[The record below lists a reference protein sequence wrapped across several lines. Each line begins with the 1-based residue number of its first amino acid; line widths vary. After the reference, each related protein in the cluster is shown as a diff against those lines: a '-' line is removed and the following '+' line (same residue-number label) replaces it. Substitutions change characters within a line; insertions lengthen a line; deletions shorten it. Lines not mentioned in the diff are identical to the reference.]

1 MRGLMTNI
9 KILGW
14 VHVVLNGLL
23 LAAGLLLC
31 VALMLSAD
39 KGSRAGEMILPLFAT
54 MALWLLVPG
63 LVGGIGLL
71 YVQPWARILVIV
83 LSVMHLFLIPIG
95 TVLGG
100 FGLWILLGRDAGAAF
115 GDTAVR
121 AAAAAAAREAAV
133 PGSSAQAA
141 SNTIGLVLAI
151 AGVGAGFIVVIGAG
165 FMISGDTAPV
175 ELINLFYPALG
186 VLVVVLGFG
195 VRAIVQRLRGP
206 RVVSGTRRDYLH

>member
-1 MRGLMTNI
+1 MRGRMKNI

-23 LAAGLLLC
+23 LAVGLLLC
-31 VALMLSAD
+31 LVLMISAD
-39 KGSRAGEMILPLFAT
+39 TGSRAGEMILSMFAT
-54 MALWLLVPG
+54 VALWLLVPG

-83 LSVMHLFLIPIG
+83 LSVMHLVLVPIG

-100 FGLWILLGRDAGAAF
+100 FGLWILLRRDAGAAF

-121 AAAAAAAREAAV
+121 AAAAAAAREAAA
-133 PGSSAQAA
+133 PGSSAQAT

-151 AGVGAGFIVVIGAG
+151 AGVGAGFVVVIGAG

-175 ELINLFYPALG
+175 ELMNLFYPALG
-186 VLVVVLGFG
+186 VLLIALGFG
-195 VRAIVQRLRGP
+195 VRAVVQGLRAP
-206 RVVSGTRRDYLH
+206 RAASDTRRDYLH